1 MGFGYPAALGAKI
14 AAPDK
19 EVIDID
25 GDGSFQMNIQELA
38 TAQIEGIAAKALILN
53 NQHLGMVVQ
62 WEDRFYNSIRG
73 NTVLGNGNAD
83 NIGSPDNP
91 DALYP
96 DFVKIAEGY
105 GVKGRRVIKR
115 EELREAMQEM
125 LDHDGP
131 YVLDVIVPYTE
142 HVLPMIPAGKTVDD
156 MILE

>member
-1 MGFGYPAALGAKI
+1 
-14 AAPDK
+14 
-19 EVIDID
+19 
-25 GDGSFQMNIQELA
+25 
-38 TAQIEGIAAKALILN
+38 
-53 NQHLGMVVQ
+53 MVVQ